1 MSDKLV
7 KSPRHAGLPM
17 PAAHEPE
24 RFVEPDGPAL
34 DLGELLAALR
44 RHLWIVLLLGF
55 AGGAGGYYLVA
66 QERTMYRSA
75 ALLRLR
81 DTQAEVGA
89 GALDGQESR
98 PTTRGAD
105 PFQSELLV
113 LKGRQVAG
121 AVVDR
126 EGLRLFDLEQGAPA
140 GVAADVEVTL
150 GADAA
155 RRVVLTFG
163 ERDVVAAADSTTV
176 RARYGEPLDL
186 GDVRFTVP
194 TRPTDAELT
203 LVVVPR
209 ESAVDWL
216 IAVVAARATEG
227 TDAMTVTV
235 TTPSPSLAIRVTNA
249 VVEEYQAANAARA
262 RELNRRRRQFLEA
275 RLQETDS
282 SLVAAQTALGRFR
295 TRTGVYNSQ
304 VQTAAEQ
311 SGATDAEMR
320 RKQLL
325 AEQRIRR
332 SQFAE
337 LERAERPTQTA
348 AFRMLLASSEVSA
361 NPMVAQLYGRL
372 TELETQRE
380 EMVAAG
386 KPPAHPDVQQVAN
399 MAASTERRLVDA
411 IRSQMST
418 LDARV
423 AALGDVRAQA
433 TAEISRLTPA
443 EGEEVR
449 LSEQVEA
456 MRLVGNQLRGELQR
470 ARLSE
475 AVEMGQVEI
484 VDPATRALALP
495 SGGLTKLGLGLA
507 LGLFAGAAVAFLREH
522 LDSTINRRIDV
533 ERVLRVPALAV
544 IPQLGPAA
552 KQGLLPRIAGMIGR
566 PRRAVTGTARRGAAD
581 GPTVLPELV
590 TVASARDSAAEA
602 YRSLRTR
609 MLFAQAGSSM
619 RSLVVTSA
627 SVGEGKTTTA
637 ANLAVTLAQQGMR
650 VLLVDADLRRPRL
663 HLMFGFSNKVGLIDV
678 LKEEATIEASV
689 HATSV
694 DGLFLL
700 PSGSPSAAA
709 GAVGP
714 SELLG
719 GPRMAAV
726 LAASAE
732 RFDIV
737 VFDTPPVLHA
747 PDAPV
752 IATRADAAFLVV
764 RAGKTDRALAQD
776 ALQQL
781 AAVGTNVIGA
791 VLNDPDAKTLRYREH
806 SYQYGYYAQ
815 A

>member
-1 MSDKLV
+1 MADKLV
-7 KSPRHAGLPM
+7 KSPRFSGLPM
-17 PAAHEPE
+17 PAAHEPD
-24 RFVEPDGPAL
+24 VVAEPEGSAL
-34 DLGELLAALR
+34 DLRELLGALR
-44 RHLWIVLLLGF
+44 RHLWIVVLLGA
-55 AGGAGGYYLVA
+55 AGAAGGYYLVS
-66 QERTMYRSA
+66 QEQRMFRAA

-89 GALDGQESR
+89 AALDEQESR
-98 PTTRGAD
+98 SKSRPAD

-113 LKGRQVAG
+113 LRGRQVAG

-126 EGLRLFDLEQGAPA
+126 EGLRLFDLKRGSPA
-140 GVAADVEVTL
+140 GVATDVEVTL
-150 GADAA
+150 PAGEG
-155 RRVVLTFG
+155 RRIVLAFG
-163 ERDVVAAADSTTV
+163 EREVVATLDST
-176 RARYGEPLDL
+176 RARAPYGVPIDL
-186 GDVRFTVP
+186 GSVRFTVP
-194 TRPTDAELT
+194 IRPADAELA
-203 LVVVPR
+203 LAVVPR
-209 ESAVDWL
+209 ESAIDWL
-216 IAVVAARATEG
+216 IAVVSARATEG

-235 TTPSPSLAIRVTNA
+235 TTPSPALAVRVTNA

-262 RELNRRRRQFLEA
+262 RELNTRRRQFLEA
-275 RLQETDS
+275 RLHETDS

-304 VQTAAEQ
+304 AQTAAER
-311 SGATDAEMR
+311 SGATDVEMQ

-332 SQFAE
+332 AQFADLE
-337 LERAERPTQTA
+337 LAERPTQTA
-348 AFRMLLASSEVSA
+348 AFRMLLASPEIA
-361 NPMVAQLYGRL
+361 TNPIVAQHYTRL
-372 TELETQRE
+372 TQLETEHE
-380 EMVAAG
+380 ELLAAG
-386 KPPAHPDVQQVAN
+386 RPAAHPDVQQLAN
-399 MAASTERRLVDA
+399 MAASTERRLIDA

-484 VDPATRALALP
+484 VDPATRALVLP
-495 SGGLTKLGLGLA
+495 SGGLTKFGLGVA
-507 LGLFAGAAVAFLREH
+507 LGLFLGAAIAFLREH
-522 LDSTINRRIDV
+522 LDSTLNRRVDI

-552 KQGLLPRIAGMIGR
+552 TRGLLPRVA
-566 PRRAVTGTARRGAAD
+566 RAVRWRRPAVRGGGRRGGTD
-581 GPTVLPELV
+581 GRTVLPELV
-590 TVASARDSAAEA
+590 TVASSRDSAAEA

-609 MLFAQAGSSM
+609 MLFAQAGTTL

-627 SVGEGKTTTA
+627 SVGEGKTTTV

-678 LKEEATIEASV
+678 LQGHATVEASV

-694 DGLFLL
+694 DNLFLL

-709 GAVGP
+709 GAIGP

-719 GPRMAAV
+719 GGEMAAM
-726 LAASAE
+726 LATAQD

-752 IATRADAAFLVV
+752 IAARADASILVV
-764 RAGKTDRALAQD
+764 RAGKTDRALSQD

-781 AAVGTNVIGA
+781 AAVGTNVLGA
-791 VLNDPDAKTLRYREH
+791 VLNDPDAKTLRYRER